1 MFQLKKIQLMIA
13 VLLLA
18 TSSAFAGG
26 DYIAE
31 LGTPLSVGTA
41 GVAKKSSPLYQAQ
54 TQVGIFGFESFLIE
68 RHVEM

>member
-1 MFQLKKIQLMIA
+1 MFQLKHTLVAITTLM
-13 VLLLA
+13 LA

-26 DYIAE
+26 ACLTEI
-31 LGTPLSVGTA
+31 GTPLSVGTA